1 MKIKLIFFFFFYLS
15 FCQNVSSN
23 INDKIIA
30 KIGNEIVTNFDII
43 NEINTILALSNKK
56 ADKNEFKTL
65 QTIAFSSLKKI
76 LIKKMEIEKYKITK
90 YNKFDLDNYILSLE
104 KNLQLQDISL
114 KDHFK
119 RYGAN
124 YDLFIESVI
133 INLKWNTLIY
143 SLYQK
148 QLDVDEELIKS
159 ELNKQVKKNN
169 QLEEFN
175 ISEIVLENWDE
186 NKLKLIEESI
196 KKNGFEKT
204 AILYSNSISSEQGGS
219 IGWVE
224 SKSISNKYL
233 KEILKLDNM
242 QISKPIKINN
252 NIVIIKL
259 NDKRTIKIDNQNFVK
274 IEKNIINKKKE
285 EKLSIFSDSH
295 YLNLEKKLYIEINE

>member
-1 MKIKLIFFFFFYLS
+1 MKNKLFFFLFVFFSL
-15 FCQNVSSN
+15 FQNVFSN
-23 INDKIIA
+23 INDKILA
-30 KIGNEIVTNFDII
+30 KVGNEIVTNFDII
-43 NEINTILALSNKK
+43 NEINTILALSNKQ
-56 ADKNEFKTL
+56 ADQNELKSL
-65 QTIAFSSLKKI
+65 QAIAFSSLKKI

-90 YNKFDLDNYILSLE
+90 YNKLDLDNYILSLE

-114 KDHFK
+114 KEHLK
-119 RYGAN
+119 RYGAD
-124 YDLFIESVI
+124 YDLFIESIVV
-133 INLKWNTLIY
+133 NLKWNTLIY

-259 NDKRTIKIDNQNFVK
+259 NDKRTIKIDSQNFVK

-285 EKLSIFSDSH
+285 EKLSIFSDAH

>member
-1 MKIKLIFFFFFYLS
+1 MKIKLIFFLFLFFIFS
-15 FCQNVSSN
+15 QKVSSN

-56 ADKNEFKTL
+56 ADQNEFKTL
-65 QTIAFSSLKKI
+65 QTVAFSSLKKI

-90 YNKFDLDNYILSLE
+90 YNELDLDNYILSLE

-114 KDHFK
+114 KEHFK

-124 YDLFIESVI
+124 YDLFIESVVV
-133 INLKWNTLIY
+133 NLKWNTLIY

-186 NKLKLIEESI
+186 NKIKFIEESI

-204 AILYSNSISSEQGGS
+204 AILYSNSISSEKGGS

-233 KEILKLDNM
+233 KEILKLDNK